1 MGEPRRPVRRVRFDH
16 LAAELSVAVGALVPR
31 WPLWLRL
38 HELGQDPEH
47 LSSDAALAFCGGP
60 ARRFLAEHGLGL
72 SWRARRRLLRSVA
85 AFDPERA
92 SPEQALGFVEPD
104 EV

>member
-1 MGEPRRPVRRVRFDH
+1 MGEPRRARKRARFDH

-47 LSSDAALAFCGGP
+47 LSGDAALAFCGGP
-60 ARRFLAEHGLGL
+60 ARLFLAEHGLGL
-72 SWRARRRLLRSVA
+72 SWTARRRLLRSVA
-85 AFDPERA
+85 RFDPSHPTPERA
-92 SPEQALGFVEPD
+92 LGLAETD
-104 EV
+104 EA